1 MNGSKCISYHT
12 IELKENI
19 PNEFKGKFDD
29 WIFGCDIC
37 QDVCPWNRFSK
48 SHNEPLFNPDDNL
61 RLINKSD
68 WLDMTKE
75 TFDKVF
81 QKSPLKR
88 TGFDGIKRNIE
99 FLKKV

>member
-1 MNGSKCISYHT
+1 M
-12 IELKENI
+12 
-19 PNEFKGKFDD
+19 
-29 WIFGCDIC
+29 
-37 QDVCPWNRFSK
+37 
-48 SHNEPLFNPDDNL
+48 
-61 RLINKSD
+61 NKSD